1 MSVARSEAAPE
12 LPPLV
17 VVVVN
22 WNGCHLLDECL
33 GSVFDNGYGGPLRVI
48 LVDNAST
55 DDSIAHVRD
64 CFPSVEILA
73 APENLRW
80 AGGNNLALRRL
91 LAQGVEGRAT
101 LLLNNDTFVP
111 GGSLARLVE
120 ALAAEPR
127 AWIAT
132 PRICFSFDPARVWY
146 DGGIAGK
153 WTGWIRHAGIRRL
166 AGRLP
171 FQTRFVEWGTGCAL
185 LLSERALHALGE
197 LDESFYFYGE
207 DSDYCFRAAAAGGR
221 ILHVPSALVL
231 HKVSEALGGIS
242 PAKAYQKSRSHV
254 KLLRRHW
261 PRRRWPVLLPS
272 QIAYLAGL
280 SAWHLAGGRWETAR
294 AALQGVIDELR
305 GAPPQAI

>member
-1 MSVARSEAAPE
+1 MSAVRSDDLPN

-33 GSVFDNGYGGPLRVI
+33 GSLFENGYSPLHVV
-48 LVDNAST
+48 LVDNGST

-64 CFPSVEILA
+64 CFPDVEILA
-73 APENLRW
+73 AGENLRW

-91 LAQGVEGRAT
+91 LAEGMAGRFA

-111 GGSLARLVE
+111 EGSLARLVQ

-146 DGGIAGK
+146 DGGVAGK

-166 AGRLP
+166 AGKRP
-171 FQTRFVEWGTGCAL
+171 FQQRFVEWGTGCAL
-185 LLSERALHALGE
+185 LLGEKALRELGE
-197 LDESFYFYGE
+197 LDERFYFYGE
-207 DSDYCFRAAAAGGR
+207 DSDYCLRAAAAGGR
-221 ILHVPSALVL
+221 VLHVPSALVL
-231 HKVSEALGGIS
+231 HKVSEALGGAT
-242 PAKAYQKSRSHV
+242 PRKAYLKSRSHV

-272 QIAYLAGL
+272 QIFYHAGL
-280 SAWHLAGGRWETAR
+280 TAWHLAGGRWEIAR
-294 AALQGVIDELR
+294 AALQGVIDALR
-305 GAPPQAI
+305 GAPHAP